1 MKFWSCQRLGMMIAL
16 SAVLSAAPTLA
27 QDRDVIPRGSD
38 GWTTAGDGST
48 VAEVILPAGFL
59 DKDCPAYHKEA
70 VLVGVPVETSPEGAF
85 DGADTIIERLDDA
98 TFDDKGVAR
107 TKIAVRALHFR
118 AVDNLGTGCGEW
130 SADVGLD
137 KDQAVTQM
145 TIVREDAKGGYFTA
159 PIAVNALWTFRR
171 TSDGA
176 ERQLRT
182 SNVLTSED
190 RSPWQADSCGR
201 AAASVD
207 SVLVASGSGA
217 GLKVAAAS
225 ISRGF
230 NPGYV
235 NCQPVRLCRGKVL
248 DPAIHCYSAASAA
261 AIAAASK

>member
-1 MKFWSCQRLGMMIAL
+1 MKFWSCQRVGMMLAL

-59 DKDCPAYHKEA
+59 DRDCPAYHKEV
-70 VLVGVPVETSPEGAF
+70 VLKGVPVETSPEGAF
-85 DGADTIIERLDDA
+85 GNADTIIERLGDA
-98 TFDDKGVAR
+98 AFDERGVAT

-118 AVDNLGTGCGEW
+118 AVDDLGTGCGEW

-137 KDQAVTQM
+137 KNQAVTEM
-145 TIVREDAKGGYFTA
+145 TIVREDERGGYFTA
-159 PIAVNALWTFRR
+159 PIAVNSVWTFRR
-171 TSDGA
+171 ASDGA

-182 SNVLTSED
+182 SNVLTSDD
-190 RSPWQADSCGR
+190 RSPWQSQSCSK
-201 AAASVD
+201 ASASAG
-207 SVLVASGSGA
+207 SVLVGGNA

-248 DPAIHCYSAASAA
+248 DPAIHCYTAASAA
-261 AIAAASK
+261 STASASK